1 MFCIGCNQNY
11 KVDEG
16 LSFFPTSTH
25 KLKIF
30 DEMKILC
37 CSECGLGVVSEDVDE
52 NDLSEYYRASY
63 GGLAKKYALTD
74 IDSPLKSQVI
84 DYRSISQI
92 TLIKTYMDLDESKTV
107 LEIGSGKG
115 DFYAA
120 LKDLSLNCKYV
131 TYEPQKEAKEKLNH
145 MGIEVINKSFEPN
158 DAAKNDS
165 KYDLIVMSHCLEHFH
180 PAKVIGTI
188 ESIYKMLKPGGYF
201 FCEVPNAE
209 LLKYPNAGERVV
221 PHLTFFSIL
230 SLKKILIRNNFDL
243 NFIKTCGNLQR
254 DKDAGSIIEEYEKK
268 GMFRFKED
276 QHNSKILRNIYFDDF
291 LESEAKKKYRKN
303 NIIRFILR
311 LLGEKLS
318 IKLFKVLGK
327 IRKPSIE
334 KVLSTEY
341 FNYKEDAEFIR
352 LLAKK

>member
-1 MFCIGCNQNY
+1 MFCIGCNKN
-11 KVDEG
+11 KVDEE
-16 LSFFPTSTH
+16 LSFSPTSTH

-37 CSECGLGVVSEDVDE
+37 CSDCGLGVVSEDVDE
-52 NDLSEYYRASY
+52 GDLSEYYSSTY

-74 IDSPLKSQVI
+74 IDSPLKSHVI

-92 TLIKTYMDLDESKTV
+92 TLIKNYMDLDKSKTV

-120 LKDLSLNCKYV
+120 LRDLSLNCKYV
-131 TYEPQKEAKEKLNH
+131 TYEPQREAKEKLTH

-158 DAAKNDS
+158 DAANNDS
-165 KYDLIVMSHCLEHFH
+165 IYDLIVMSHCLEHFH
-180 PAKVIGTI
+180 PSKVNGTI

-201 FCEVPNAE
+201 FCEVPNAD
-209 LLKYPNAGERVV
+209 LLKFPNAGERVV

-230 SLKKILIRNNFDL
+230 SLKKILKRNNFDIS
-243 NFIKTCGNLQR
+243 FIETCGNLQR
-254 DKDAGSIIEEYEKK
+254 DKDAGSIIEEYERI

-276 QHNSKILRNIYFDDF
+276 QRNSKILRNIYFDDF
-291 LESEAKKKYRKN
+291 LEREARKKYKKN
-303 NIIRFILR
+303 NILKFLFKIL
-311 LLGEKLS
+311 GKKIS
-318 IKLFKVLGK
+318 IKLFKILGK

-341 FNYKEDAEFIR
+341 FSYKEDAEFIR